1 MKGDTGPQGPK
12 GDKGDKGDF
21 GSDGK
26 TTMAA
31 DLNIANNRVIHL
43 ATPIDANDA
52 LNKSYVDKHTNSL
65 LKTDET
71 RPLSA
76 DFSMS
81 SKKLIN
87 LATPTNGNDFA
98 NKSYVDGVKQAATL
112 GFVPGI

>member
-1 MKGDTGPQGPK
+1 MLRGLKGDTGPQGP
-12 GDKGDKGDF
+12 KGDKGDF

-26 TTMAA
+26 TTMAT

-76 DFSMS
+76 VFSMS
-81 SKKLIN
+81 
-87 LATPTNGNDFA
+87 
-98 NKSYVDGVKQAATL
+98 NKN
-112 GFVPGI
+112 

>member
-1 MKGDTGPQGPK
+1 MQGLRGLKGDTGPQGP
-12 GDKGDKGDF
+12 KGDKGDF

-26 TTMAA
+26 TTMAT

-76 DFSMS
+76 VFSMS
-81 SKKLIN
+81 
-87 LATPTNGNDFA
+87 
-98 NKSYVDGVKQAATL
+98 NKN
-112 GFVPGI
+112 

>member
-1 MKGDTGPQGPK
+1 MQGLRGLKGDTGPQGP
-12 GDKGDKGDF
+12 KGDKGDF

-26 TTMAA
+26 TTMAT

-52 LNKSYVDKHTNSL
+52 LNKLYVDKRTNSL

-81 SKKLIN
+81 
-87 LATPTNGNDFA
+87 
-98 NKSYVDGVKQAATL
+98 NKN
-112 GFVPGI
+112 

>member
-1 MKGDTGPQGPK
+1 MQGLRGLKGDTGPQGP
-12 GDKGDKGDF
+12 KGDKGDF

-26 TTMAA
+26 TTMAT

-65 LKTDET
+65 LKSDET

-76 DFSMS
+76 VFSMS
-81 SKKLIN
+81 
-87 LATPTNGNDFA
+87 
-98 NKSYVDGVKQAATL
+98 NKN
-112 GFVPGI
+112 